1 MQPPV
6 KRAST
11 RNVVLSK
18 AMRYVDEE
26 TRKEFR
32 DKRLQALEA
41 DNYVENEVPQGGDD
55 DAYESDE
62 EENPKKKKAKTVK
75 AVKNIKSKW

>member
-1 MQPPV
+1 M

-18 AMRYVDEE
+18 AMKFVDEE

-41 DNYVENEVPQGGDD
+41 DNYVENETKLGADD
-55 DAYESDE
+55 DAYEESDVSC
-62 EENPKKKKAKTVK
+62 AYHLVMF
-75 AVKNIKSKW
+75 VVV

>member
-1 MQPPV
+1 M

-26 TRKEFR
+26 TRNEFR
-32 DKRLQALEA
+32 DKRLQSLEC
-41 DNYVENEVPQGGDD
+41 DNYVENEVTQNDD
-55 DAYESDE
+55 EAYQESD
-62 EENPKKKKAKTVK
+62 V
-75 AVKNIKSKW
+75 IIFIL

>member
-1 MQPPV
+1 M

-18 AMRYVDEE
+18 AMKYVDEE

-32 DKRLQALEA
+32 DKRLLALEA
-41 DNYVENEVPQGGDD
+41 DNYIENESVLAADD
-55 DAYESDE
+55 DAYEESD
-62 EENPKKKKAKTVK
+62 V
-75 AVKNIKSKW
+75 SCYF